1 MIHRKA
7 IWSVLIVAVLL
18 LGVAFLIRWLRPAS
32 DPEPTLDPYENKG
45 TIGFSFGDG
54 EQPGVISEQPGGEVG
69 PANPIITAG
78 VDSAVIE
85 RRKVKRENCFIV
97 VSKTKYTLTV
107 YEVVGRDTLTAA
119 TFPVC
124 YAKNKGQKTRDGD
137 CCTPE
142 CSPEHPFCISEIK
155 DASTWCHD
163 FGDGRGEILAYGHW
177 FMRLDLS
184 ESFPDN
190 PVVAKNRSIGIHG
203 STNNENSVPG
213 NGSEGCIRLR
223 DKDIETLH
231 DLYAQVGQKVIVQ
244 PYKSKK
250 Q

>member
-7 IWSVLIVAVLL
+7 IWSILIVAVLL
-18 LGVAFLIRWLRPAS
+18 LGVAFIIRWMRPAS
-32 DPEPTLDPYENKG
+32 GHEEGGNDTDTVKV
-45 TIGFSFGDG
+45 
-54 EQPGVISEQPGGEVG
+54 EQPAQPD
-69 PANPIITAG
+69 PADT
-78 VDSAVIE
+78 AVIF
-85 RRKVKRENCFIV
+85 RQQVVRENCFIV
-97 VSKTKYTLTV
+97 VSKTDYRLYV
-107 YEVVGRDTLTAA
+107 YEVIGRDTVLAA
-119 TFPVC
+119 HFPVC

-142 CSPEHPFCISEIK
+142 CSPEHPFRISEIK

-163 FGDGRGEILAYGHW
+163 FGDGRGSIPAYGHW

-203 STNNENSVPG
+203 STNNEESVPG
-213 NGSEGCIRLR
+213 NASEGCIRLR

-231 DLYAQVGQKVIVQ
+231 DLYAQVGQKVIVE
-244 PYKSKK
+244 PYKSEK

>member
-7 IWSVLIVAVLL
+7 IWSILIVAVLL
-18 LGVAFLIRWLRPAS
+18 LGVAFIIRWMRPAS
-32 DPEPTLDPYENKG
+32 GQEKG
-45 TIGFSFGDG
+45 GNDTDTVKV
-54 EQPGVISEQPGGEVG
+54 EQPAQPD
-69 PANPIITAG
+69 PADT
-78 VDSAVIE
+78 AVIF
-85 RRKVKRENCFIV
+85 RQQVMRENCFIV

-107 YEVVGRDTLTAA
+107 YEVVGRDTLPAA

-142 CSPEHPFCISEIK
+142 CSPEHPFRISEIK

-163 FGDGRGEILAYGHW
+163 FGDGRGSILAYGHW

-203 STNNENSVPG
+203 STGNESSVPG
-213 NGSEGCIRLR
+213 NASEGCIRLR
-223 DKDIETLH
+223 DSDIETLH

-244 PYKSKK
+244 PYKSEKK
-250 Q
+250 